1 MVKCLAHIVLAVALV
16 AGALSCIGAGPR
28 PGRGDRLVDVDV
40 ATLDGKATRLSEVIN
55 GRVAVFK
62 FGATWCAPCTKQ
74 LAIFNRIR
82 RAHPAAKL
90 AVIDIDAG
98 EGARLVRSH
107 ARKHGVT
114 FTTLLDPASEAAEAY
129 GVTSIPATL
138 VVGHD
143 GVVLYR
149 GGYTP
154 LSRLEGIIKRALAAA
169 AQPSS

>member
-1 MVKCLAHIVLAVALV
+1 MKLLAHIALVCALV
-16 AGALSCIGAGPR
+16 AGAVACVPTGPTPR
-28 PGRGDRLVDVDV
+28 RGDRLVDVDV
-40 ATLDGKATRLSEVIN
+40 ATLDGKATRLSRVIN
-55 GRVAVFK
+55 GRVAVFT

-74 LAIFNRIR
+74 LAVFNRIR
-82 RAHPAAKL
+82 RAHPATKV
-90 AVIDIDAG
+90 AVIDIDTG

-129 GVTSIPATL
+129 GVASIPATI

-143 GVVLYR
+143 GVVLHR

-169 AQPSS
+169 AQPSG